1 MASRLY
7 RTTQPLYLEVLRQ
20 LRRLGIGAVGTP
32 TTFALIALY
41 VSGLILLDRRQR
53 QTRLARFL
61 PARSHDAINRL
72 LRVTPLSSRSLMGAL
87 IGWIRRSQQAPGY
100 LCIDDVVV
108 EKAFARRLA
117 WAGWTYS
124 FAKKRKVYGLHVVV
138 LLWCSS
144 EGPWRIPV
152 AFRIWRPKHSS
163 CRPRAYQTKLQLA
176 EVMLKEALGRGLSAD
191 YLLMDTHYTA
201 GWFTK
206 LAGRLSV
213 VWVGTLQPRT
223 TVVWR
228 GRRQSVKELAG
239 RLHLRWRSRLGIRAR
254 AVDVYAPKYGLLRL
268 VVTRNRHGNHEYI
281 ATNELTADLTRV
293 VERKR
298 GRWSIE
304 TLFHDAKQYAGL
316 EACQCWVDRAMVRH
330 VGFVLLTFV
339 VMQLMR
345 RTPEESVGSVKERWQ
360 MALVRDGEPPPVP
373 LKACPPHLRATA

>member
-1 MASRLY
+1 
-7 RTTQPLYLEVLRQ
+7 
-20 LRRLGIGAVGTP
+20 
-32 TTFALIALY
+32 
-41 VSGLILLDRRQR
+41 
-53 QTRLARFL
+53 
-61 PARSHDAINRL
+61 
-72 LRVTPLSSRSLMGAL
+72 
-87 IGWIRRSQQAPGY
+87 
-100 LCIDDVVV
+100 VVV
-108 EKAFARRLA
+108 EKAFAKRLA

-138 LLWCSS
+138 LLWCSES
-144 EGPWRIPV
+144 GHWRIPV
-152 AFRIWRPKHSS
+152 DFRIWRPKHS
-163 CRPRAYQTKLQLA
+163 CRPRAYRTKLELA
-176 EVMLKEALGRGLSAD
+176 EVMFKVVLGRGLAVD

-206 LAGRLSV
+206 MAGRLSV

-239 RLHLRWRSRLGIRAR
+239 RLRLRWRSRLGVRAR
-254 AVDVYAPKYGLLRL
+254 AVRVYAPKYGLLRL
-268 VVTRNRHGNHEYI
+268 VVTKNRHGNHEYI

-304 TLFHDAKQYAGL
+304 TLFHDAKQFAGL

-339 VMQLMR
+339 VMQMMR
-345 RTPEESVGSVKERWQ
+345 QSADESVGWVKERWQ
-360 MALVRDGEPPPVP
+360 MTLVRDGEPPPVP